1 MPVAYVDLS
10 PLSNEADWS
19 GAIYLTEKGKP
30 VNATGLTDLRI
41 SLEDPRTRTPELTAS
56 YAGGT
61 IIAQDLATG
70 TFTFNFPASQTAKLN
85 QQWYYF
91 AGKFLRDGGTSQ
103 LWRTKQNTYDGIVG

>member
-10 PLSNEADWS
+10 PISNKADWS
-19 GAIYLTEKGKP
+19 GVIYLTEDGLP
-30 VNATGLTDLRI
+30 LNATGLTDLKI
-41 SLEDPRTRTPELTAS
+41 ELENPQTRAPELQAS
-56 YAGGT
+56 YSAGT

-70 TFTFNFPASQTAKLN
+70 TFTFNFPATQTAKLN

-91 AGKFLRDGGTSQ
+91 AGLFLRNGGTFQ